1 MVVSDGSGVRLRDSM
16 ISVNEISKRFGR
28 IRAVDR
34 ISLALDAGRV
44 VGLLGP
50 NGAGKSTTIR
60 IVTGAL
66 PPDTGD
72 VELDGVSITRDP
84 IRARRSLGYLPEA
97 APLYPEM
104 SVRGYLHFRGR
115 LWGMDRSDRR
125 EAVGRVAERCGVEGV
140 LRRRIGTL
148 SKGYRRRVGIAA
160 TLVHGPKVLVLDE
173 PTDGLDPGQV
183 REIRGL
189 IRELGQDRTML
200 ICSHQLTEVE
210 KTCDRV
216 VVMAGGRIRADG
228 TLEEIS
234 AASAGPA
241 KYLAELRANPS
252 APPDLVPR
260 VLAGVSGVVSASATP
275 DQPADHAAGWRR
287 VRVEAE
293 RGAPDLREALAGA
306 AADAGL
312 FLRELIRERT
322 TLEAVFVALTESVS
336 EERAGGE
343 P

>member
-1 MVVSDGSGVRLRDSM
+1 MVVSDGSDLYLRHTM
-16 ISVNEISKRFGR
+16 ISVHEISKRFGR

-34 ISLALDAGRV
+34 VSLTLDTGRV

-60 IVTGAL
+60 MITGAL

-72 VELDGVSITRDP
+72 VELEGVSVTREP
-84 IRARRSLGYLPEA
+84 IRARRTLGYLPES

-115 LWGMDRSDRR
+115 LWGMDRAARR
-125 EAVGRVAERCGVEGV
+125 AAADRVAERCGVEGV

-148 SKGYRRRVGIAA
+148 SKGFRRRVGIAA
-160 TLVHGPKVLVLDE
+160 TLVHSPKVLVLDE
-173 PTDGLDPGQV
+173 PTDGLDPAQV
-183 REIRGL
+183 REIRAL
-189 IRELGQDRTML
+189 IRELGADRTML

-216 VVMAGGRIRADG
+216 VVMAGGRVRADG
-228 TLEEIS
+228 TLEAIS

-252 APPDLVPR
+252 APADLVPR
-260 VLAGVSGVVSASATP
+260 VLAGVGGVASAGVTD
-275 DQPADHAAGWRR
+275 DQPADHGAGWRR
-287 VRVEAE
+287 VRVVAE
-293 RGAPDLREALAGA
+293 PGAPDLREAIAGA

-322 TLEAVFVALTESVS
+322 TLEAVFVALTESAAND
-336 EERAGGE
+336 RAE
-343 P
+343 DRA